1 MKMNNWPASKE
12 NSLTHTG
19 RIAGIKACVFDAYG
33 TLFDVNSA
41 AQKCADILGDH
52 LEPLNEVWRAK
63 QLQYTWLRSLMGRH
77 ADFWQVTGEALD
89 YALAARGIEDMGLRE
104 RLMGLYLEL
113 APFPEVAGVLRR
125 LRQAGLHTAIL
136 SNGAPG
142 MLDAAVRSAGLA
154 DLLDDVL
161 SIEAAGIY
169 KPHPGSYSVAC
180 DRLGLAAGD
189 ICFQS
194 ANAWDVAGAAAF
206 GFHVVWVNRY
216 AQPRERLPAGPEAEV
231 ESLAALPQL
240 LGLGED

>member
-1 MKMNNWPASKE
+1 MKTSSWPAPKAS
-12 NSLTHTG
+12 SLTRTG

-33 TLFDVNSA
+33 TLFDVTSA
-41 AQKCADILGDH
+41 AQQCADRLGDH
-52 LEPLNEVWRAK
+52 LHPLNELWRAK

-89 YALAARGIEDMGLRE
+89 YALAARGIEDLGLRK

-113 APFPEVAGVLRR
+113 APFREVAGVLRR
-125 LRQAGLHTAIL
+125 LRRAGFHTAIL
-136 SNGAPG
+136 SNGTPE

-169 KPHPGSYSVAC
+169 KPHPGSYGVAC
-180 DRLGLAAGD
+180 ERLGLVAAD

-194 ANAWDVAGAAAF
+194 ANAWDVAGAASF
-206 GFHVVWVNRY
+206 GFHVVWVNRD

-231 ESLAALPQL
+231 ASLAALPQL
-240 LGLGED
+240 LGLGDD